1 MTPLDSLARGYSI
14 AVTARRH
21 HLTEAAVRAV
31 ADAHGWPDR
40 YRIECAARAAHG
52 LPPLPR
58 DTKAL
63 AMRASYLPSGEVVDA
78 LQALIAAGW
87 ARRQIAGA
95 TGVTG
100 YVIYRVLTQH
110 ATIRQQDHDA
120 ILALHRSGQ
129 QPPPPVSR
137 AGVDATEARRVVQQ
151 LHAAGL
157 SWSAIGRRVGRH
169 RTTVSMIARGVSPTI
184 SAELAAA
191 ILALELAAA

>member
-31 ADAHGWPDR
+31 ADAHGWPDQ

-58 DTKAL
+58 D
-63 AMRASYLPSGEVVDA
+63 MRQRPMTGYLPPDEAIDA
-78 LQALIAAGW
+78 LDKLIAAGW
-87 ARRQIAGA
+87 TRRQIGIAI
-95 TGVTG
+95 GVPDRHINR
-100 YVIYRVLTQH
+100 VYREH
-110 ATIRQQDHDA
+110 ARIHQDAHDA

-157 SWSAIGRRVGRH
+157 SWPAIGRMVGRH

-191 ILALELAAA
+191 ILALEEVTA

>member
-31 ADAHGWPDR
+31 ADAHGWPDQ

-58 DTKAL
+58 DEAI
-63 AMRASYLPSGEVVDA
+63 DA
-78 LQALIAAGW
+78 LDKLIAAGW
-87 ARRQIAGA
+87 TRRQIGIAI
-95 TGVTG
+95 GVPDRHINR
-100 YVIYRVLTQH
+100 VYREH
-110 ATIRQQDHDA
+110 ARIHQDAHDA

-157 SWSAIGRRVGRH
+157 SWPAIGRRVGRH
-169 RTTVSMIARGVSPTI
+169 RSTVSMIARGVLPTI

-191 ILALELAAA
+191 ILALEVAAA